1 MAIFHLSATPVQRSR
16 GHSAVA
22 AAAYRAGDKLYDS
35 RTGEFYDYG
44 RKQGVLE
51 SAIIAPENAPDWVN
65 DREELWNRAELAEK
79 RKDAQPAREV
89 RLALP
94 SELTDEQRADLVFDY
109 CRDAFVKNGMIA
121 DISIHRPDSHGDDRN
136 HHAHILLTMREIE
149 GEEFAGK
156 KQRAW
161 NSEEMLQGWR
171 KQWAEYQNNA
181 LEAAGLDIRVDH
193 RSLSDQGITDRLP
206 QEHRGKGEHME
217 RDGRE
222 SDRVQEFAQDAELY
236 AELQDEYAQVIAE
249 LESLDYLEAGTELE
263 SAEEGEVRD
272 YSDSVESVDVSDGA
286 ASSDKLEL
294 LEPEGEG
301 TQSGNYPDK
310 LQSEQLELGSNA
322 ENIEEVFHNDAA
334 ASDWE
339 ERKQAS
345 QTAFATPISEEI
357 SQDIETH
364 GEVSQFWVAKH
375 WLKTTI
381 ERIESIFHHTGTF
394 IKDTWD
400 KYVLQR
406 NLDDHDRDGHE
417 AGKDDMDYW

>member
-35 RTGEFYDYG
+35 RTGELYDYG

-51 SAIIAPENAPDWVN
+51 SAIIAPDNAPEWVN
-65 DREELWNRAELAEK
+65 EREELWNRAELAEK

-109 CRDAFVKNGMIA
+109 CRDAFVSNGMIA

-149 GEEFAGK
+149 GEEFSAK

-161 NSEEMLQGWR
+161 NSDEMLQGWR
-171 KQWAEYQNNA
+171 EQWAEYQNNA
-181 LEAAGLDIRVDH
+181 LEAAGIDTRVDH
-193 RSLSDQGITDRLP
+193 RSLSEQGITDRLP
-206 QEHRGKGEHME
+206 QEHRGKGEHIE

-222 SDRVQEFAQDAELY
+222 SDRVQEFKQDEASY
-236 AELQDEYAQVIAE
+236 AELQAEYAQVIAE
-249 LESLDYLEAGTELE
+249 LESLEYLEVGTELE
-263 SAEEGEVRD
+263 SVEGLGTEKD
-272 YSDSVESVDVSDGA
+272 YSDLGSGDSAGGFEYLDKPEIAELRNDG
-286 ASSDKLEL
+286 DNLE
-294 LEPEGEG
+294 
-301 TQSGNYPDK
+301 NYPDK
-310 LQSEQLELGSNA
+310 SEPEQLEFVNNL
-322 ENIEEVFHNDAA
+322 ENSEGIANNDAPVP
-334 ASDWE
+334 DWE
-339 ERKQAS
+339 EHKQAS
-345 QTAFATPISEEI
+345 QSAFSTTISEEI

-375 WLKTTI
+375 WLKTTMEKI
-381 ERIESIFHHTGTF
+381 ETLFHHTGTF

-400 KYVLQR
+400 KYVLHR
-406 NLDDHDRDGHE
+406 NLDEHNRDNSPN
-417 AGKDDMDYW
+417 KDDIDYG

>member
-1 MAIFHLSATPVQRSR
+1 MAIFHLSATPVQRSK

-35 RTGEFYDYG
+35 RTGELYDYG

-51 SAIIAPENAPDWVN
+51 SAIIAPENAPEWVN
-65 DREELWNRAELAEK
+65 EREELWNRAELAEK

-149 GEEFAGK
+149 GEEFSAK

-161 NSEEMLQGWR
+161 NSDEMLQGWR
-171 KQWAEYQNNA
+171 EQWAEYQNNA
-181 LEAAGLDIRVDH
+181 LEAAGIDTRVDH
-193 RSLSDQGITDRLP
+193 RSLSEQGITDRLP
-206 QEHRGKGEHME
+206 QEHRGKGEHIE
-217 RDGRE
+217 RSGRE
-222 SDRVQEFAQDAELY
+222 SDRLQEFAQDEAAY
-236 AELQDEYAQVIAE
+236 IELQAEYAQVIAE
-249 LESLDYLEAGTELE
+249 LESLEYLEVGIELE
-263 SAEEGEVRD
+263 RADISELEGEERQ
-272 YSDSVESVDVSDGA
+272 SKNSA
-286 ASSDKLEL
+286 DKH
-294 LEPEGEG
+294 EPERLEMLNNLENSEG
-301 TQSGNYPDK
+301 I
-310 LQSEQLELGSNA
+310 SN
-322 ENIEEVFHNDAA
+322 NDAPTP
-334 ASDWE
+334 DWE
-339 ERKQAS
+339 EHKQAS
-345 QTAFATPISEEI
+345 QSAFSTIISEEI

-381 ERIESIFHHTGTF
+381 EKIETLFHHTGTF

-400 KYVLQR
+400 KYVLHR
-406 NLDDHDRDGHE
+406 NLDEPNRNNSPD
-417 AGKDDMDYW
+417 KDDIDYG

>member
-79 RKDAQPAREV
+79 RKDGQPAREV

-171 KQWAEYQNNA
+171 EQWAEYQNNA

-249 LESLDYLEAGTELE
+249 LESLDYLEVGTELE
-263 SAEEGEVRD
+263 S
-272 YSDSVESVDVSDGA
+272 VE
-286 ASSDKLEL
+286 
-294 LEPEGEG
+294 EGEG
-301 TQSGNYPDK
+301 TKSGI
-310 LQSEQLELGSNA
+310 SN
-322 ENIEEVFHNDAA
+322 NDAP

-339 ERKQAS
+339 EHKQAS
-345 QTAFATPISEEI
+345 QSAFSTQISDEI
-357 SQDIETH
+357 SQDIENN

-375 WLKTTI
+375 WIKNTI
-381 ERIESIFHHTGTF
+381 EKIESIFHHTGIF

-406 NLDDHDRDGHE
+406 NLDDHDRDGNE
-417 AGKDDMDYW
+417 TGKDDIDYS